1 VVSWTIVE
9 APSADQQLFRS
20 LYPSLR
26 RLAAVVRPADADPDD
41 IVQEALAR
49 SLAVRPLQANDDP
62 AAYLRTAVVRV
73 ALNQRRSSI
82 RRRRL
87 VERLGQAP
95 ARSTTVE
102 YPSDAAPVIELG
114 QLDPATRGILLLTI
128 VDGLSF
134 RQAAEA
140 VGCSEG
146 AARARSSRALRQ
158 LRLEFSRDTETRA
171 I

>member
-1 VVSWTIVE
+1 VE
-9 APSADQQLFRS
+9 APSADQQLFRL

-49 SLAVRPLQANDDP
+49 SLAVRPLHANDDP

-73 ALNQRRSSI
+73 ALNQRRSSG

-87 VERLGQAP
+87 LQRLGQAP
-95 ARSTTVE
+95 AAPLVAD
-102 YPSDAAPVIELG
+102 YPSDADPITELG
-114 QLDPATRGILLLTI
+114 QLDPVTRAILLLTV

-140 VGCSEG
+140 AGCSET
-146 AARARSSRALRQ
+146 AARARSSRALRH
-158 LRLEFSRDTETRA
+158 LRLELSPDTETRA
-171 I
+171 P